1 MKKLTF
7 VASVAVAAGMTLSAF
22 AGSAVADG
30 TDFVVTAD
38 AGESFTNSTAIGTY
52 TRLVK
57 RGAGEVVLTAKTTA
71 FTGAVVVE
79 AGTLSITDLGA
90 VGSGTPITVQ
100 NGATFYLKTP
110 HTGDQTTDLFTG
122 HDITIAGSGVGGAG
136 ALRYKQASG
145 SGMADNLFGKITL
158 SDDATVEVASR
169 WGMYGNTKVLDLAG
183 HTLTRIG
190 GNNWMVYNHLKS
202 TGEPGTI
209 INKSGT
215 MTLQGSVIIDPNVT
229 VVVTNSTM
237 GLWGVASDANI
248 KGTIRL
254 YSVNKIEAQA
264 GTSKTVNHLGSVH
277 VFGNNNSNGQLS
289 TAYKNGARSMSI
301 DGTLSS
307 DSTIGIYKS
316 GVGTLWVNGD
326 VNQPGGNKNFTV
338 SGGMLYFSGDKSR
351 SLRLVQ
357 NGDSQITQEDGH
369 TLMRMLRI
377 ANGGATSAA
386 YRQLGG
392 VLAVMSSDIGR
403 IGESN
408 GSRGFYTLEG
418 GEVHFSNT
426 VYMAEHKGSFGAFRQ
441 TGGLMELK
449 RPANGTDDRTF
460 HAGRGGSAVFV
471 QTGGTNDTLAV
482 STSQGGGFQTT
493 TNGTSEVTISGTGT
507 LFRTTLFQM
516 GVGNPSTNIL
526 NIKDGAVLKANR
538 FRKHNSAAPAT
549 RVYVNADG
557 GTLMPTFFSGWG
569 AADSTHATFYKRSP
583 DHLVVWKKGL
593 AIDTSENSANS
604 SAGSSSISFWFESP
618 TGSGVESVA
627 LPTASGF
634 IAANYIGIARVVF
647 EDETGW
653 GASAY
658 AEYDYDLHKV
668 THIVVTSRGCDY
680 SPNAKA
686 YLESPDR
693 TTRYACALT
702 ITSNAGQAG
711 ELVKRGAPTLNLFA
725 TNTITGGIAVES
737 GMLVTATDGVIPSNT
752 PVRVESGAR
761 LNLYNKGDITVS
773 TFTGAGQVTNG
784 AVTVT
789 NAVRASCAELFAGKY
804 ATFAGNLTFA
814 PGATFTITDPEN
826 LEAYKQQG
834 SVAAFT
840 AAAVNGTPRLAFEGG
855 APQGVKWSLFKKSD
869 TTYNFGA
876 VIGTFLLLK

>member
-1 MKKLTF
+1 MRKLAF
-7 VASVAVAAGMTLSAF
+7 VAGLAAAASATF
-22 AGSAVADG
+22 PALAGSAEPDG

-38 AGESFTNSTAIGTY
+38 AGETYTISTAIGNY
-52 TRLVK
+52 ARLVK
-57 RGAGEVVLTAKTTA
+57 QGDGEVVLTAKTTA

-79 AGTLSITDLGA
+79 TGTLTITDLGA
-90 VGSGTPITVQ
+90 VGSSTPITVQ

-110 HTGDQTTDLFTG
+110 HTGGQTTALFTG
-122 HDITIAGSGVGGAG
+122 HDITIAGNGVGGNG

-145 SGMADNLFGKITL
+145 SGMADNLFGNITL
-158 SDDATVEVASR
+158 SDDATIAVENR

-215 MTLQGSVIIDPNVT
+215 MTLQGSVIIDQNVT

-237 GLWGVASDANI
+237 GLWGVASDADI

-254 YSVNKIEAQA
+254 YSANTIQAQS
-264 GTSKTVNHLGSVH
+264 GTSKTANHLGPVH

-289 TAYKNGARSMSI
+289 TVYNNNARSISI

-307 DSTIGIYKS
+307 DSTVGIYKS

-326 VNQPGGNKNFTV
+326 VNQPGGNKNFSVGAGT
-338 SGGMLYFSGDKSR
+338 LYFSGNKSR

-357 NGDSQITQEDGH
+357 YGESLITQEDGH

-392 VLAVMSSDIGR
+392 VLAVVSSDNGR

-408 GSRGFYTLEG
+408 GSRGYYTLEG
-418 GEVHFSNT
+418 GEFHASNT
-426 VYMAEHKGSFGAFRQ
+426 LYLAEKPGSFGAFKQ
-441 TGGLMELK
+441 TGGLMEL
-449 RPANGTDDRTF
+449 RNPSFSGAFCAGYGGNGL
-460 HAGRGGSAVFV
+460 FV
-471 QTGGTNDTLAV
+471 QTGGTNDTLVRATV
-482 STSQGGGFQTT
+482 QDGGFHMG
-493 TNGTSEVTISGTGT
+493 TNGQSVATISGTGT
-507 LFRTTLFQM
+507 LFRTSLLQM
-516 GVGNPSTNIL
+516 GETGSLSTNIL
-526 NIKDGAVLKANR
+526 NIKDGAVVKANR
-538 FRKHNSAAPAT
+538 FRKWWQAADGA
-549 RVYVNADG
+549 RAYVNADG

-569 AADSTHATFYKRSP
+569 AADGTHATFYKRSP

-593 AIDTSENSANS
+593 VIDTSENSANS
-604 SAGSSSISFWFESP
+604 SAGSSSISFWFEPP
-618 TGSGVESVA
+618 TGNGVESVA

-634 IAANYIGIARVVF
+634 VASNYLGIASVVF
-647 EDETGW
+647 EDATGW

-658 AEYDYDLHKV
+658 AEYDFGTKKV
-668 THIVVTSRGCDY
+668 TRIVVTSRGCDY
-680 SPNAKA
+680 SADAKA

-693 TTRYACALT
+693 TTRYECALT
-702 ITSNAGQAG
+702 LSSNAGMCG
-711 ELVKRGAPTLNLFA
+711 ELVKRGAPWLYLYA
-725 TNTITGGIAVES
+725 TNTITGGIAVEQ
-737 GMLVTATDGVIPSNT
+737 GTLITYTGGVIPSNT
-752 PVRVESGAR
+752 PVRVESGAT
-761 LNLYNKGDITVS
+761 LNLNNFPVTVS
-773 TFTGAGQVTNG
+773 TFTGAGTVNNG

-789 NAVRASCAELFAGKY
+789 NAVRATCAELFANKH
-804 ATFAGNLTFA
+804 ATFGGNLTFA

-826 LEAYKQQG
+826 LAAYARSG
-834 SVAAFT
+834 SKPAFT
-840 AAAVNGTPRLAFEGG
+840 AAAVNGTPEVAFEGEP
-855 APQGVKWSLFKKSD
+855 PQGVKWSLFKKSD

-876 VIGTFLLLK
+876 VIGTMIMLK